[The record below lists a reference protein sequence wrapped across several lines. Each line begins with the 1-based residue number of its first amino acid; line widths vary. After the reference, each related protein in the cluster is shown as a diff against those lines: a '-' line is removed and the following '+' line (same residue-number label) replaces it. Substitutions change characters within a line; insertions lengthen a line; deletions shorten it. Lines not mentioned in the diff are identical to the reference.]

1 MKQKTF
7 WRSNFWRVGTAL
19 VLAVCLYLTSPLPA
33 AAQGL
38 GDYFEFSYEP
48 VVFSKSEITGDEPF
62 SLLVLGQATS
72 TQDLPVEASEASIT
86 SRVIAE
92 HAVSGSRVTLN
103 PGYTITI
110 KPFPSKAGEISEIN
124 QVVPLQFPTQA
135 EAGDYNVIGE
145 LIEAKVKVT
154 SLWIEVTK
162 YLPQSQAMG
171 SLKYIVP
178 EPTSPEPTAPEPT
191 TPEPTIPKTT
201 TPEPTPSPAETP
213 APAATAP
220 AEYIIPWWVWLIVA
234 IAAASTVAN
243 IIWFLR
249 YRP

>member
-145 LIEAKVKVT
+145 IVEATVKVPPL
-154 SLWIEVTK
+154 SFEVTRF
-162 YLPQSQAMG
+162 LPQSRVMG
-171 SLKYIVP
+171 SLKYSTA
-178 EPTSPEPTAPEPT
+178 EPTTPEPT
-191 TPEPTIPKTT
+191 TPEPTAPQPT
-201 TPEPTPSPAETP
+201 TPEPPATESTPPPTETS
-213 APAATAP
+213 APAATIITK
-220 AEYIIPWWVWLIVA
+220 YIIPWWVWLIVG
-234 IAAASTVAN
+234 IALASSLTN

-249 YRP
+249 NRP